1 MTKFSGYE
9 EILGETLIPE
19 ETLQAR
25 VAEIGAEIS
34 SDYESDSGLL
44 MICILRGAIMFLTD
58 LMRNVSVPHAI
69 DFMAVSSYG
78 VGARTS
84 SGQVQIVMDLRTD
97 ITDRHVLLVEDI
109 VDTGYT
115 LKHVLNL
122 LKTRS
127 PASLKVC
134 ALLDKKERREVE
146 VPIDYVGFEVPNK
159 FVFGYGLDLDEYWR
173 HLPFIG
179 VVKEDVHLEGV

>member
-9 EILGETLIPE
+9 QLLGETLITE

-34 SDYESDSGLL
+34 RDYASDSDLL
-44 MICILRGAIMFLTD
+44 MICILRGAILFLTD
-58 LMRNVSVPHAI
+58 LMRNVTVPHAI
-69 DFMAVSSYG
+69 DFMAVTSYG
-78 VGARTS
+78 VGARAS
-84 SGQVQIVMDLRTD
+84 SGQAQIVMDLRTD

-109 VDTGYT
+109 VDTGHT

-134 ALLDKKERREVE
+134 SLLDKKERREVE
-146 VPIDYVGFEVPNK
+146 VPIDYVGFEIPNK

-173 HLPFIG
+173 NLPFIG
-179 VVKEDVHLEGV
+179 VVKEDVYLEGV